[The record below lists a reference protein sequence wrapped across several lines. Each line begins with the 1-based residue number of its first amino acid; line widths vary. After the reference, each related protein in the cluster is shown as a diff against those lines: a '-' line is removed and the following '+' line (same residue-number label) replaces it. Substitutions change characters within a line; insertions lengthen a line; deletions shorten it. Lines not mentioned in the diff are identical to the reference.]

1 MASSATHSQKVNR
14 TSFFRAVPPFRYSR
28 RRNVFYGVFALP
40 LLILSFI
47 SVPLRPAT
55 ASERAGETNPF
66 ASAPF
71 ILLDEEM
78 LLLTVNDR
86 GPATDVFM
94 PNDAGFHDGEWRD
107 LQDRHSAWA
116 TKPPL
121 LKGKI
126 GDSLTMLRDSANTP
140 FLAQVWGGSSLTASL
155 TQLDQGGFKSEIAR
169 FPWNDSDDAPVAAAG
184 DFDGDGATE
193 LLVGYRANAEGKPS
207 FFIARASS
215 EPDPVF
221 SADPNIPRV
230 HANSG
235 LRIATGDVD
244 GDGKPEAAALYVS
257 TKEKLV
263 VALFSVNND
272 LSMLTLGVHE
282 LDAVPANQAPE
293 HFDIAF
299 ADWNGT
305 GNELL
310 LCALLPTSPASTAKT
325 RLVNVEM
332 KSGAPVFS
340 TAMSEDFSLFF
351 SSLTDSIRVA
361 AGDLDGDGVDEL
373 LVATPS
379 QLSNMTPSYSAEVQ
393 VFYRTP
399 YKGTPTGYRR
409 TFAGIG
415 EGFLASGKTI
425 DLKTGSF
432 TGKLHPSAASKNKSQ
447 AVLSVSSEIT
457 STSLHLLSLRRDGD
471 SALLSEYGS
480 LSLGSTSIHRLAI
493 GDLDG
498 DSMLLGVPT
507 HITLENQIT
516 PLLFLNEPP
525 KHIDPDASGAVTN
538 YTRYSEMFIQY
549 AQSETESTETT
560 NTLDVESNIGASITA
575 EEEVGVDIGV
585 AEASTKEKTTISASV
600 GAKYEDIEKDFSS
613 QSTSLTGQTNRDDF
627 VLYRCHLVDVWR
639 YPVLGWKRKAEGAA
653 SEGQAF
659 YQVVIPGASAE
670 DLDVHLIAG
679 RNIDWYH
686 PVHMNGNVLSYPSD
700 SAQIPGFTSDNLLS
714 GLVTLDVGG
723 GNSATR
729 TIEWSNETSKEKV
742 KSLSVSMSVDEEI
755 QFSASAKA
763 EYLKAGA
770 STTVDYH
777 MDNRATTTA
786 SSKTSVTKENAFD
799 VEVPEISTPL
809 SYSITPLMYT
819 TKGGVLKTPHVVGN
833 IAGHTA
839 WTSRYASAPDPG
851 LNLPRIWM
859 FKDIKHPTDEEIWEW
874 VDDETENPD
883 ARKIRGIFFRDAKGV
898 DLGAAIPLGDT
909 ATIAVRV
916 HNFSLA
922 DCASTTVRFEAAPYD
937 PDTGNTGNAFTLGTV
952 QTPRID
958 RWGAQNPNWTEATFD
973 WDTSTLSEGNYKILV
988 TLDPSGQIGELPG
1001 RALNEPFDNN
1011 RGWFPVFLHKKDSI
1025 AAAERATTERSENE
1039 LASNLKGALSVT
1051 NAPSNGKSFA
1061 PEESVL
1067 FRGSVSN
1074 AGDVSVRSIKVLFFD
1089 GDPAKGGK
1097 AFAGKIVP
1105 GVLPGASYSLVV
1117 KHAFETPG
1125 THRVHMRIVPKQGE
1139 FSSDDNTAVVAVQVG
1154 DAAESG
1160 GGCST
1165 GGAGM
1170 WSALLLLSGLLPL
1183 WRKQM
1188 SFK

>member
-28 RRNVFYGVFALP
+28 RRNVFYGVFALL
-40 LLILSFI
+40 LLILCFI
-47 SVPLRPAT
+47 SVLLRPAA
-55 ASERAGETNPF
+55 ASDDRAGETDPF
-66 ASAPF
+66 AEAPF
-71 ILLDEEM
+71 ILFDEEM
-78 LLLTVNDR
+78 LLLTQNDR
-86 GPATDVFM
+86 GPATDAFM
-94 PNDAGFHDGEWRD
+94 PNEAHFEKGEWRD

-121 LKGKI
+121 LNGKI
-126 GDSLTMLRDSANTP
+126 GDSVVMLRDTANTP
-140 FLAQVWGGSSLTASL
+140 FLAQVWGGSSLTVSL
-155 TQLDQGGFKSEIAR
+155 TQLDHGGYKDEIAR
-169 FPWNDSDDAPVAAAG
+169 FPWNDADGAPVAAAG
-184 DFDGDGATE
+184 DCTGDGATE
-193 LLVGYRANAEGKPS
+193 LLVGYRASAEGKPS
-207 FFIARASS
+207 FLVARASS

-221 SADPNIPRV
+221 SGDPSLPHV
-230 HANSG
+230 HKNSG
-235 LRIATGDVD
+235 LRIAAGDVD
-244 GDGKPEAAALYVS
+244 GDGKAEAAALYVS
-257 TKEKLV
+257 AENKLI
-263 VALFSVNND
+263 VALFSVDDDRN
-272 LSMLTLGVHE
+272 MRTLGTHE
-282 LDAVPANQAPE
+282 LDAVPVDYAPE

-305 GNELL
+305 GNQMI
-310 LCALLPTSPASTAKT
+310 LCALLPTSPAFGVKA
-325 RLVNVEM
+325 RLLSIEM
-332 KSGAPVFS
+332 KDGTPLFS
-340 TAMSEDFSLFF
+340 TALSEDFSFAAA
-351 SSLTDSIRVA
+351 SSTGTLRVD
-361 AGDLDGDGVDEL
+361 AGDMDGDGVDEL
-373 LVATPS
+373 IIAAPSFLSTVTPS
-379 QLSNMTPSYSAEVQ
+379 HLAEVN

-399 YKGTPTGYRR
+399 YKRTPTGYRR
-409 TFAGIG
+409 TSAGIG
-415 EGFLASGKTI
+415 QGFLLAGHTI
-425 DLKTGSF
+425 ELKTASF

-447 AVLSVSSEIT
+447 AVLSVSSGTT

-471 SALLSEYGS
+471 SAFLSEYGS
-480 LSLGSTSIHRLAI
+480 LSLGPTSKHRLAI

-498 DSMLLGVPT
+498 DSMLLGTPT

-575 EEEVGVDIGV
+575 EEEVGVDIGPV
-585 AEASTKEKTTISASV
+585 EASTKEKTTISASV

-639 YPVLGWKRKAEGAA
+639 YPVLGWKRKADGGA

-700 SAQIPGFTSDNLLS
+700 SAQIPGFASDNLLS

-729 TIEWSNETSKEKV
+729 TIEWSNETSREKV

-770 STTVDYH
+770 STAVDYH

-799 VEVPEISTPL
+799 VEVPAISTPL
-809 SYSITPLMYT
+809 AYSVTPLMYT
-819 TKGGVLKTPHVVGN
+819 TEGGVLKTPHVVGN

-839 WTSRYASAPDPG
+839 WTSRYASAPDPA

-859 FKDIKHPTDEEIWEW
+859 FKDVKHPTDEEIWEW

-883 ARKIRGIFFRDAKGV
+883 ARKIRGIFFRNAKGI
-898 DLGAAIPLGDT
+898 DLGAAISLGDT

-916 HNFSLA
+916 HNFSLT
-922 DCASTTVRFEAAPYD
+922 DCAPTTVRFEAAPYD
-937 PDTGNTGNAFTLGTV
+937 PDTGETGSAFTLGTA
-952 QTPRID
+952 QTSRID
-958 RWGAQNPNWTEATFD
+958 RWGAQNPNWKETTLD
-973 WDTSTLSEGNYKILV
+973 WDTSALSEGNYKILV
-988 TLDPSGQIGELPG
+988 TVDPSGQIAELPG
-1001 RALNEPFDNN
+1001 RALNEAFDNN

-1025 AAAERATTERSENE
+1025 AATERTG
-1039 LASNLKGALSVT
+1039 ATNLKGGLSLG

-1061 PEESVL
+1061 PGESVI
-1067 FRGSVSN
+1067 FRGSVLN
-1074 AGDVSVRSIKVLFFD
+1074 EGDVSVRSIKVLFFD

-1125 THRVHMRIVPKQGE
+1125 THRVHMRVVPRQGDPAP
-1139 FSSDDNTAVVAVQVG
+1139 DDNTAVVAVQVG
-1154 DAAESG
+1154 EAANSG
-1160 GGCST
+1160 GGCAT
-1165 GGAGM
+1165 GDAGM
-1170 WSALLLLSGLLPL
+1170 WSALFLVSGLLPAAL
-1183 WRKQM
+1183 RRKRR
-1188 SFK
+1188 

>member
-1 MASSATHSQKVNR
+1 MIHALCQGGAQHVNL
-14 TSFFRAVPPFRYSR
+14 
-28 RRNVFYGVFALP
+28 FYGIFASFLIVVFLFALAFP
-40 LLILSFI
+40 Q
-47 SVPLRPAT
+47 PAT
-55 ASERAGETNPF
+55 ASERAGETDPF
-66 ASAPF
+66 AEAPF

-78 LLLTVNDR
+78 LLLTQNDR
-86 GPATDVFM
+86 GPVTDAFM
-94 PNDAGFHDGEWRD
+94 PNEAHFEKGEWRD

-121 LKGKI
+121 LNGKI
-126 GDSLTMLRDSANTP
+126 GDSITMLRDSENSP
-140 FLAQVWGGSSLTASL
+140 FLAQVWGGSSLTVSL
-155 TQLDQGGFKSEIAR
+155 AQLGQGGYKNEIAR
-169 FPWNDSDDAPVAAAG
+169 FPWNDADDAPVAAAG
-184 DFDGDGATE
+184 DFTGDGATE

-207 FFIARASS
+207 FLVALASS

-221 SADPNIPRV
+221 SADPSLPHV
-230 HANSG
+230 HKNSG
-235 LRIATGDVD
+235 LRIATGDVN

-257 TKEKLV
+257 AENKLI
-263 VALFSVNND
+263 VALFSVDDDRN
-272 LSMLTLGVHE
+272 MHTLGTHE
-282 LDAVPANQAPE
+282 FDAVPANYAPDN
-293 HFDIAF
+293 FDIAF

-305 GNELL
+305 GNEMI
-310 LCALLPTSPASTAKT
+310 LCALLPTSPAFGAKA
-325 RLVNVEM
+325 RLLNVEM
-332 KSGAPVFS
+332 KDGAPVFS
-340 TAMSEDFSLFF
+340 TALSEDFSFIAA
-351 SSLTDSIRVA
+351 SSTDALRVN
-361 AGDLDGDGVDEL
+361 AGDLDGDGVDEPIIAVPSIL
-373 LVATPS
+373 PSTTPS
-379 QLSNMTPSYSAEVQ
+379 CMAEVN

-399 YKGTPTGYRR
+399 YKSTPTGYRR
-409 TFAGIG
+409 TSSGIGQGFFFAGH
-415 EGFLASGKTI
+415 TI

-447 AVLSVSSEIT
+447 AVLSVSSGT
-457 STSLHLLSLRRDGD
+457 TFTSLHLLSLRRDGD

-498 DSMLLGVPT
+498 DGMLLGVPT

-600 GAKYEDIEKDFSS
+600 GAKYEDIEKGFSS

-839 WTSRYASAPDPG
+839 WTSRYASAPDPA

-898 DLGAAIPLGDT
+898 DLGAAIPLDDT
-909 ATIAVRV
+909 ATIAVRI
-916 HNFSLA
+916 HNFS
-922 DCASTTVRFEAAPYD
+922 
-937 PDTGNTGNAFTLGTV
+937 
-952 QTPRID
+952 
-958 RWGAQNPNWTEATFD
+958 
-973 WDTSTLSEGNYKILV
+973 
-988 TLDPSGQIGELPG
+988 
-1001 RALNEPFDNN
+1001 
-1011 RGWFPVFLHKKDSI
+1011 
-1025 AAAERATTERSENE
+1025 
-1039 LASNLKGALSVT
+1039 
-1051 NAPSNGKSFA
+1051 
-1061 PEESVL
+1061 
-1067 FRGSVSN
+1067 
-1074 AGDVSVRSIKVLFFD
+1074 
-1089 GDPAKGGK
+1089 
-1097 AFAGKIVP
+1097 
-1105 GVLPGASYSLVV
+1105 
-1117 KHAFETPG
+1117 
-1125 THRVHMRIVPKQGE
+1125 
-1139 FSSDDNTAVVAVQVG
+1139 
-1154 DAAESG
+1154 
-1160 GGCST
+1160 
-1165 GGAGM
+1165 
-1170 WSALLLLSGLLPL
+1170 
-1183 WRKQM
+1183 
-1188 SFK
+1188 